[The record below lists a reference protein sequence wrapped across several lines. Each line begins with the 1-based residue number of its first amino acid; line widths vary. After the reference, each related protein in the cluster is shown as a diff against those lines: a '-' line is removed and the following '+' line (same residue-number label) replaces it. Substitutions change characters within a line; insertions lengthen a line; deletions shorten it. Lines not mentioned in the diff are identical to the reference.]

1 MSEHDVIR
9 LRTFGLHGPRMN
21 RIEEQVFPYSPD
33 LTVGRIW
40 SELQR
45 AADPKSMLSRLQR
58 DMVLALVNGTP
69 VHRLNGWDTGL
80 AASDTVTFMVKA
92 FGG

>member
-1 MSEHDVIR
+1 MGEQDVIR

-21 RIEEQVFPYSPD
+21 RIEEQAFPLVPD

-45 AADPKSMLSRLQR
+45 GADPKSTLSRLQR
-58 DMVLALVNGTP
+58 DMVLALVNGVP
-69 VHRLNGWDTGL
+69 VHRLSGWDTRL